1 VTDHVPAPPELLGR
15 LRPIPTYRD
24 HPATTGCDIE
34 GVDPA
39 GARRSIGIV
48 DSGEPVFLL
57 FLSSS
62 CQGCR
67 DLWEGV
73 DELLH
78 ALGSRVRVVVVT
90 RGPEHEDAAM
100 VARLA
105 AAAAAGLASPSD
117 PEAYGSGHGSVHG
130 SGHGS
135 GLGAAEVVMSS
146 QAYLDYGVGGPP
158 FYALTLGREV
168 RTEGVAWGVSET
180 AASVLRA
187 LAGPDTP

>member
-34 GVDPA
+34 GVDLA

-73 DELLH
+73 DELRH
-78 ALGSRVRVVVVT
+78 ALGPRVRVVVVT

-105 AAAAAGLASPSD
+105 AASSGLASPSD
-117 PEAYGSGHGSVHG
+117 PGAHGSGIGSGPGSGDGSGHG
-130 SGHGS
+130 
-135 GLGAAEVVMSS
+135 AAQVVMSS
-146 QAYLDYGVGGPP
+146 QAYFDYRVGGPP

-180 AASVLRA
+180 AASVLGA

>member
-1 VTDHVPAPPELLGR
+1 MTDQVPAPPELLGR

-39 GARRSIGIV
+39 GARRSVGIV
-48 DSGEPVFLL
+48 ASGEPVFLL

-67 DLWEGV
+67 DLWEGM
-73 DELLH
+73 DELRH
-78 ALGSRVRVVVVT
+78 ALGPRVRVVVVT
-90 RGPEHEDAAM
+90 RGPEQEDAAT
-100 VARLA
+100 VARLSA
-105 AAAAAGLASPSD
+105 AT
-117 PEAYGSGHGSVHG
+117 GSGAHG
-130 SGHGS
+130 SGNESGDGS

>member
-1 VTDHVPAPPELLGR
+1 VTDQVPASPELLGR

-39 GARRSIGIV
+39 GARRSVGIV
-48 DSGEPVFLL
+48 ASGEPVFLL

-67 DLWEGV
+67 DLWEGM
-73 DELLH
+73 DELRH
-78 ALGSRVRVVVVT
+78 ALGPPVRVVVVT
-90 RGPEHEDAAM
+90 RGPEQEDAAT

-105 AAAAAGLASPSD
+105 ASGAGPGD
-117 PEAYGSGHGSVHG
+117 GSGDG
-130 SGHGS
+130 SGD
-135 GLGAAEVVMSS
+135 GAAEVVMSS

>member
-1 VTDHVPAPPELLGR
+1 MTDQVPAPPELLGR

-48 DSGEPVFLL
+48 ASGEPVFLL

-67 DLWEGV
+67 DLWEGM
-73 DELLH
+73 DELRH
-78 ALGSRVRVVVVT
+78 AFGPGVRVVVVT
-90 RGPEHEDAAM
+90 RGPEQEDAST

-105 AAAAAGLASPSD
+105 ASASAVAVVASPAD
-117 PEAYGSGHGSVHG
+117 PGAHG
-130 SGHGS
+130 SGH
-135 GLGAAEVVMSS
+135 GAAEVVMSS

-168 RTEGVAWGVSET
+168 RTEGVAWGVAET
-180 AASVLRA
+180 AEAVLRA

>member
-1 VTDHVPAPPELLGR
+1 MTDHVPAPPELLGR

-39 GARRSIGIV
+39 GARQSVGIV
-48 DSGEPVFLL
+48 DSGGPVFLL

-67 DLWEGV
+67 ELWEGV
-73 DELLH
+73 DELRH
-78 ALGSRVRVVVVT
+78 ALGPRVRVVVVT

-105 AAAAAGLASPSD
+105 ASASGRASPSD
-117 PEAYGSGHGSVHG
+117 PGV
-130 SGHGS
+130 HGS
-135 GLGAAEVVMSS
+135 GLGSGLGSGDGSGLGDAEVVMSS

>member
-1 VTDHVPAPPELLGR
+1 VTDQVPASPELLGR

-39 GARRSIGIV
+39 GARRSVGIV
-48 DSGEPVFLL
+48 ASGEPVFLL

-67 DLWEGV
+67 DLWEGM
-73 DELLH
+73 DELRH
-78 ALGSRVRVVVVT
+78 ALGPRVRVVVVT
-90 RGPEHEDAAM
+90 RGPEQEDAAL
-100 VARLA
+100 VARLSA
-105 AAAAAGLASPSD
+105 ATD
-117 PEAYGSGHGSVHG
+117 PGARGSGDVSGDG
-130 SGHGS
+130 SGQ
-135 GLGAAEVVMSS
+135 GAAEVVMSS

-180 AASVLRA
+180 AASVLLA

>member
-1 VTDHVPAPPELLGR
+1 MPAPPELVGR

-24 HPATTGCDIE
+24 HPATIGCDIE

-73 DELLH
+73 DELRH
-78 ALGSRVRVVVVT
+78 ALGPRVRVVVVT

-105 AAAAAGLASPSD
+105 AALAAAALAAD
-117 PEAYGSGHGSVHG
+117 PGAHG
-130 SGHGS
+130 SGR
-135 GLGAAEVVMSS
+135 GATEVVMSS
-146 QAYLDYGVGGPP
+146 QAYLDYGVAGPP

-180 AASVLRA
+180 AASVLGA

>member
-1 VTDHVPAPPELLGR
+1 VTDHVPPPELLGR

-24 HPATTGCDIE
+24 HPATTGCDID

-67 DLWEGV
+67 DLWEGL
-73 DELLH
+73 DELRH
-78 ALGSRVRVVVVT
+78 ALGPRVRVVVVT
-90 RGPEHEDAAM
+90 RGPEQEDAAT

-105 AAAAAGLASPSD
+105 SSAARVASPVASPSD
-117 PEAYGSGHGSVHG
+117 PGAHG

-135 GLGAAEVVMSS
+135 GHGAAEVVMSS

-180 AASVLRA
+180 AGSVLRA

>member
-34 GVDPA
+34 GVDPV

-67 DLWEGV
+67 DLWEGM
-73 DELLH
+73 DELRH
-78 ALGSRVRVVVVT
+78 ALGSSVRVVVVT
-90 RGPEHEDAAM
+90 RGPEQEDAAT

-105 AAAAAGLASPSD
+105 ASGPGTHGPGQGLGD
-117 PEAYGSGHGSVHG
+117 GSGD
-130 SGHGS
+130 
-135 GLGAAEVVMSS
+135 GAAEVVMSS

-187 LAGPDTP
+187 LAGADTP

>member
-1 VTDHVPAPPELLGR
+1 VTDQVPAPPELLGR

-24 HPATTGCDIE
+24 HPATTGCDIS

-39 GARRSIGIV
+39 GTRRAIGIV
-48 DSGEPVFLL
+48 DSGEPVVLL

-62 CQGCR
+62 CHGCR
-67 DLWEGV
+67 DLWEGM
-73 DELLH
+73 DELRH
-78 ALGSRVRVVVVT
+78 ALGPRVRVMVVT
-90 RGPEHEDAAM
+90 RGPEQEDAAT

-105 AAAAAGLASPSD
+105 ASASVVSD
-117 PEAYGSGHGSVHG
+117 PGAHG

-135 GLGAAEVVMSS
+135 AEVVMSS

-180 AASVLRA
+180 AEAVLRA

>member
-1 VTDHVPAPPELLGR
+1 VTDQVPAPPGLLGR

-62 CQGCR
+62 CEGCR
-67 DLWEGV
+67 DLWEGI
-73 DELLH
+73 DELRH
-78 ALGSRVRVVVVT
+78 ALGPRMRVVVVT
-90 RGPEHEDAAM
+90 RGPGQEDATT

-105 AAAAAGLASPSD
+105 TSVSASGLASGLASSTD
-117 PEAYGSGHGSVHG
+117 LGAHG
-130 SGHGS
+130 SGDGPGHR
-135 GLGAAEVVMSS
+135 AAEVVMSS

-180 AASVLRA
+180 AASALRA